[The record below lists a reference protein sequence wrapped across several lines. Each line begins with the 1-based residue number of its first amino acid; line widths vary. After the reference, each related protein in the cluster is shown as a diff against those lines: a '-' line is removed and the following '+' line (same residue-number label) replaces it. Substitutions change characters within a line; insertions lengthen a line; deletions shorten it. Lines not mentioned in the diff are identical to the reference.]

1 MKNTLRA
8 HRMHIQHCPREF
20 HGKSRPEKVEF
31 RKELQR
37 AFQKE
42 ETIWKKNSYRNK
54 YYIVFCTE
62 AVRRKVEQTKKEQII
77 DGLK

>member
-42 ETIWKKNSYRNK
+42 ETI
-54 YYIVFCTE
+54 
-62 AVRRKVEQTKKEQII
+62 
-77 DGLK
+77 